1 MSSRRRRL
9 SESSDP
15 DDPQPV
21 AGGGLGFTATKRARL
36 SQEEED
42 EGELG
47 SQAGRLEK
55 ALDSSSS
62 DTEPAQ
68 VEAARLD
75 KPGQYSS
82 AAERMMAKVS
92 MRFLNDFFPKYFVA
106 RWATSPGAA
115 WGRLDKVGWS
125 RWDLAGREAGG
136 AWG

>member
-1 MSSRRRRL
+1 MSARRRKL

-92 MRFLNDFFPKYFVA
+92 MRFLKDFSRNILLPDGLQV
-106 RWATSPGAA
+106 RERPGE
-115 WGRLDKVGWS
+115 GWTRS
-125 RWDLAGREAGG
+125 GGAGG
-136 AWG
+136 TE

>member
-21 AGGGLGFTATKRARL
+21 LGGGLGFTATKRARL
-36 SQEEED
+36 SQEEEED

-92 MRFLNDFFPKYFVA
+92 MRFLKDFFPKYFVA
-106 RWATSPGAA
+106 RWATSPAAA
-115 WGRLDKVGWS
+115 WARQA
-125 RWDLAGREAGG
+125 RAG
-136 AWG
+136 

>member
-21 AGGGLGFTATKRARL
+21 LGGGLGFTATKRARL
-36 SQEEED
+36 SQEED

-92 MRFLNDFFPKYFVA
+92 MRFLKDFFPKYFVA

-125 RWDLAGREAGG
+125 RWD
-136 AWG
+136 